1 VSERVREREG
11 RRRGKRRE
19 EKREIATRVLLSEAM
34 ARISKRPS
42 VSCFF
47 LVLLIAFCLGS
58 LPCQAEAPKATTSS
72 GTSGEGKVVEIT
84 DRNYDALVHDGPW
97 MIVVSASWCPHCK
110 QLQPTWEKLAE
121 KLEGKT
127 KVGKIDGPEQKIV
140 TKRLHIKGF
149 PTIFHI
155 DKKGKIRDYGEKSRD
170 LEKLYMFAMS
180 GYLQTEP
187 FPWYLTPHSLF
198 GQLIKAI
205 LELPQ
210 DLEELYKFLHI
221 DLGMS
226 DIFIIFSGL
235 VLPLLGGVF
244 VIGLMDLVFVKMH
257 CRSLRSSSPSSSPA
271 GPAAA
276 AAAAAGNAPPRPHA
290 D

>member
-1 VSERVREREG
+1 
-11 RRRGKRRE
+11 
-19 EKREIATRVLLSEAM
+19 M

-170 LEKLYMFAMS
+170 LEKVKQQKKKAPTPTPNL
-180 GYLQTEP
+180 
-187 FPWYLTPHSLF
+187 LTFLR
-198 GQLIKAI
+198 
-205 LELPQ
+205 
-210 DLEELYKFLHI
+210 FLHFCVEGRR
-221 DLGMS
+221 LNPKLS
-226 DIFIIFSGL
+226 RFVLSSSSSFTKKKSCTCLQCQDIFRPNPFLGI
-235 VLPLLGGVF
+235 LP
-244 VIGLMDLVFVKMH
+244 
-257 CRSLRSSSPSSSPA
+257 RTRSSDSLSKPYLSKSKLGIIICSPPSHLSLLSSQIY
-271 GPAAA
+271 
-276 AAAAAGNAPPRPHA
+276 
-290 D
+290 

>member
-1 VSERVREREG
+1 MCVKIENRKNGEREREKTEAISAREWAREWEREKEEEEG
-11 RRRGKRRE
+11 REEKRRE
-19 EKREIATRVLLSEAM
+19 EKRAIATRVLLSEAM

-170 LEKLYMFAMS
+170 LEKVKQQKKKS
-180 GYLQTEP
+180 SHSHSQPPYLP
-187 FPWYLTPHSLF
+187 SFPTLLRRGQKTKSEAFSFCFVLLLF
-198 GQLIKAI
+198 
-205 LELPQ
+205 
-210 DLEELYKFLHI
+210 F
-221 DLGMS
+221 
-226 DIFIIFSGL
+226 
-235 VLPLLGGVF
+235 
-244 VIGLMDLVFVKMH
+244 
-257 CRSLRSSSPSSSPA
+257 
-271 GPAAA
+271 
-276 AAAAAGNAPPRPHA
+276 
-290 D
+290 

>member
-1 VSERVREREG
+1 MG
-11 RRRGKRRE
+11 
-19 EKREIATRVLLSEAM
+19 
-34 ARISKRPS
+34 
-42 VSCFF
+42 
-47 LVLLIAFCLGS
+47 
-58 LPCQAEAPKATTSS
+58 
-72 GTSGEGKVVEIT
+72 
-84 DRNYDALVHDGPW
+84 
-97 MIVVSASWCPHCK
+97 
-110 QLQPTWEKLAE
+110 E

-170 LEKLYMFAMS
+170 LEK
-180 GYLQTEP
+180 TEP

-244 VIGLMDLVFVKMH
+244 VIGLTDLVFVKLH

-290 D
+290 